1 MISIDMGRVHIEVHQ
16 GEISN
21 FQNTFDRDC
30 DEIRMEIQKENLFGI
45 GSLISTKFL

>member
-21 FQNTFDRDC
+21 FPSSKSEKLAASPKKLRQVCF
-30 DEIRMEIQKENLFGI
+30 K
-45 GSLISTKFL
+45 

>member
-30 DEIRMEIQKENLFGI
+30 DELRMEIQKMTIQYF
-45 GSLISTKFL
+45 SFKH